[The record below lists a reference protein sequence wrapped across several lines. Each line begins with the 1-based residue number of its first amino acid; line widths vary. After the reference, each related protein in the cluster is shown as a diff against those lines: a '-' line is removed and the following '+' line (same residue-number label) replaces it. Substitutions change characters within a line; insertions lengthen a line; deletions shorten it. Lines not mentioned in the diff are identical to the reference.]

1 MQEQWTLNPAS
12 LREPHNNVK
21 FHLQVCTYVC
31 MFVQSVHYTINQE
44 QKCNI
49 RNVSEVHDVACG
61 LNLKEEMGNKAE
73 KAPRVQET

>member
-1 MQEQWTLNPAS
+1 
-12 LREPHNNVK
+12 
-21 FHLQVCTYVC
+21 

-44 QKCNI
+44 QECNI

-73 KAPRVQET
+73 KAPHTCMIKEVRWGSMCWQ